1 VDDCAVVGIPDE
13 EWGELIVA
21 ALVVK
26 ETSFETN
33 TLQPWLREKIAAYKT
48 PRKYL
53 VLPELP
59 RNAMGKV
66 VKSSI
71 KQLFT

>member
-1 VDDCAVVGIPDE
+1 
-13 EWGELIVA
+13 VA

-26 ETSFETN
+26 ETSFETL
-33 TLQPWLREKIAAYKT
+33 TLQPWLREKMAAYKT